1 LVWHRGALAPQAADA
16 CRTATDGSYAC
27 IAGWVWAT
35 HAPIGA
41 VRGALAEIDQ
51 LAIRLQSA
59 IDDDEA
65 ESVSAAQSA
74 ESG

>member
-16 CRTATDGSYAC
+16 CRTATDGTYAHRRL
-27 IAGWVWAT
+27 GVG
-35 HAPIGA
+35 HDAPIGA

-51 LAIRLQSA
+51 LAIRVQSV

-74 ESG
+74 EAG